1 MGIQEKRPD
10 PHNRCRRLDGGG
22 IRWLIGA
29 MFKVHS
35 RPLTLLVL
43 LLSLASL
50 SVVEARPYSLWGGQA
65 EFARPKGAV
74 IKGQPDNEYLIT
86 SKKNRGAVAV
96 LIYRSDLTEKE
107 SRMSTRQ
114 LGRLV
119 RANWKDSGA
128 KVSNFKVKGNKV
140 SMTLT
145 GTVTR
150 KDPVPLNIPRG
161 KRVKVRAQ
169 YVGFRSGTSQTVEA
183 LVMSKESD
191 WTSRSVRPYR
201 KIVNSLKVRR

>member
-1 MGIQEKRPD
+1 
-10 PHNRCRRLDGGG
+10 
-22 IRWLIGA
+22 
-29 MFKVHS
+29 MFKVQS
-35 RPLTLLVL
+35 RPLILLVL
-43 LLSLASL
+43 LLSLAPL

-65 EFARPKGAV
+65 EFARPTGAS
-74 IKGQPDNEYLIT
+74 IKSQPDDEYLIT
-86 SKKNRGAVAV
+86 PSKKSGEVAV
-96 LIYRSDLTEKE
+96 LIYRSDLTKKE
-107 SRMSTRQ
+107 SNMSAAQ

-119 RANWKDSGA
+119 RKNWKNSGA

-161 KRVKVRAQ
+161 KKVKVRAQ
-169 YVGFRSGTSQTVEA
+169 YVGFRSGKSQTVEA

-191 WTSRSVRPYR
+191 WNSRSVRPYR
-201 KIVNSLKVRR
+201 KIVGSLKVRR